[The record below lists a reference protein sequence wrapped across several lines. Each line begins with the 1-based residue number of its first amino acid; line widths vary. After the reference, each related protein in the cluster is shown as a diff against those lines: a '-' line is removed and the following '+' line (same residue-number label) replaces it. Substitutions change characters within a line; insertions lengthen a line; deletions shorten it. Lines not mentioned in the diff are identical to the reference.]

1 MPITQRNIKPKFFA
15 QRGYAMLG
23 IIAAVGVAATAM
35 VVTSLSATAV
45 RNEQG
50 RKTSSALALAR
61 QALIASAAS
70 SPSHPGSLPCPDTND
85 DGQSDPISGACTASI
100 GRLPWQTLGL
110 PDLRDAA
117 GERLWYAL
125 SENFQDIA
133 ANRINTNVYGQ
144 LQMHEGESYTTGVVA
159 IVFAPGRTI
168 GNQRRDAQYVNNME
182 GYLESYANENRT
194 ATLRAQDNSYNDQ
207 LALITPADIFSLV
220 GRRVA
225 KEVQNALQTYYTAMS
240 GRLPWYA
247 PACTGSVT
255 VSCPTV
261 NPLPEQPSPA
271 AALPAAGTIG
281 YLPTDDNNFNSAIP
295 SWFSANNWNSVMSY
309 RVDSDCAAGLQA
321 CGTAFD
327 GYTISESNRVLI
339 GFSGGTANAGTK
351 AVLGFAGV
359 NTMYS
364 NYQTTVLNVAVQ

>member
-1 MPITQRNIKPKFFA
+1 MIITQRNIKPKFPA

-23 IIAAVGVAATAM
+23 IIAAVGVAASAM

-70 SPSHPGSLPCPDTND
+70 SPSHPGSLPCPDTDN
-85 DGQSDPISGACTASI
+85 DGQADPLSGACAASI

-125 SENFQDIA
+125 SENFQDVA

-144 LQMHEGESYTTGVVA
+144 LQMHEGQSYTTGVVA

-168 GNQRRDAQYVNNME
+168 GNQLRDAQHVNDVE
-182 GYLESYANENRT
+182 GYLESYSNDNST
-194 ATLRAQDNSYNDQ
+194 ATLRAQDSTYNDQ
-207 LALITPADIFSLV
+207 FALITPADIFSLV

-271 AALPAAGTIG
+271 AALPAAATMG
-281 YLPTDDNNFNSAIP
+281 YLPTNDSDFNLPI
-295 SWFSANNWNSVMSY
+295 WFSANNWNSVITY
-309 RVDSDCAAGLQA
+309 RVDSDCAGGGPN
-321 CGTAFD
+321 CGTAFT
-327 GYTISESNRVLI
+327 GYTADGSGSVFI
-339 GFSGGTANAGTK
+339 GFSGGTANPGTK
-351 AVLGFAGV
+351 AVFRFAGV

-364 NYQTTVLNVAVQ
+364 NYQTTVLTAAVQ